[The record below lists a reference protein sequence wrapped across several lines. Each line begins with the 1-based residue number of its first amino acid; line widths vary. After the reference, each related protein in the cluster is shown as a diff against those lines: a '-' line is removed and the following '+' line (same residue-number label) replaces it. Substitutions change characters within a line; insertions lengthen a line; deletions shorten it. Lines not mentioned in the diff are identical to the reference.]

1 MVCTSMHTD
10 YLMYM
15 GLETMLLGL
24 LSLELLHEMERQ
36 VSEVSSLVQP
46 LLVCSTVQSLGPV
59 LHCHSV
65 S

>member
-36 VSEVSSLVQP
+36 VSEGVILGAASSGL
-46 LLVCSTVQSLGPV
+46 
-59 LHCHSV
+59 
-65 S
+65 